1 MSCQSELCK
10 SNDFIYLNHT
20 KSSSSSPDVALAP
33 VPGTVAGEV
42 KLSILYKS
50 DKLFIMV
57 MHIRGLVSVWRCSYS
72 YAHNARKKESW
83 HSPMCYGRFFSNP
96 CRTEQILIHTS
107 NCTSSLTLRK
117 LARGRPRQPGEH
129 ATPLTM
135 RWWDNTF
142 RQHSFSLKLG
152 FTPKVKKKIFIEN
165 KNR

>member
-72 YAHNARKKESW
+72 YAHNARKKGELALTNALWTFLQQPLQDGTDPDPYVKLYLLPDPQKTSKRKTKAARRT
-83 HSPMCYGRFFSNP
+83 CNP
-96 CRTEQILIHTS
+96 TYNEMVR
-107 NCTSSLTLRK
+107 
-117 LARGRPRQPGEH
+117 
-129 ATPLTM
+129 
-135 RWWDNTF
+135 
-142 RQHSFSLKLG
+142 
-152 FTPKVKKKIFIEN
+152 
-165 KNR
+165 

>member
-57 MHIRGLVSVWRCSYS
+57 MHIRGLVSVWHCSYS
-72 YAHNARKKESW
+72 YAHNACKKLELALTNVLWTFLQQPLQDGTDPDPYVKLYLLPDPQKTSKRKTKAARRT
-83 HSPMCYGRFFSNP
+83 CNP
-96 CRTEQILIHTS
+96 TYNEMVR
-107 NCTSSLTLRK
+107 
-117 LARGRPRQPGEH
+117 
-129 ATPLTM
+129 
-135 RWWDNTF
+135 
-142 RQHSFSLKLG
+142 
-152 FTPKVKKKIFIEN
+152 
-165 KNR
+165 

>member
-72 YAHNARKKESW
+72 YAHNARKKRELALTNVLWTFLQQPLQDGTDPDPYVKLYLLPDPQKTSKRKTKAARRT
-83 HSPMCYGRFFSNP
+83 CNP
-96 CRTEQILIHTS
+96 TYNEMVR
-107 NCTSSLTLRK
+107 
-117 LARGRPRQPGEH
+117 
-129 ATPLTM
+129 
-135 RWWDNTF
+135 
-142 RQHSFSLKLG
+142 
-152 FTPKVKKKIFIEN
+152 
-165 KNR
+165 